1 MINLNEVVNKVSEI
15 LNSVDNP
22 LRIESERVAFDV
34 VTEGYR
40 IDSIDDRKL
49 GKNLIPVF
57 VAVAGGENNPI
68 ENLGQQS
75 KSINIAIYYPIKY
88 KDIFFNLEDYLNAQ
102 IVGKVLNIGES
113 TKQCLCNMSICQY
126 GEISNLDLDQFEA
139 WVGNTYERTME
150 KSGNWFNMQFT
161 LYLTKNNEG
170 FIFGNQISFK
180 INMSLKVPV
189 FTAISV
195 DSTLYDRYALEDKII
210 DNVHYI
216 AWRRNT
222 IGGYEYRYTIDSGDA
237 KEIAYYMILKDTIK
251 VYSYD
256 TNEMVDTGDT
266 VDYTTYN
273 NTGNDYVNVEC
284 DLVRANVGTGANVSP
299 IAEQR
304 IGVDSYAKNVA
315 NITNFNKSMLVY
327 PKLTENFWYL
337 FMTFYNLQL
346 LEYISELYLTK
357 DYGNG
362 LKFEYSQIALDIKEN
377 ADLGSPLTFTLT
389 LGDKKDE

>member
-1 MINLNEVVNKVSEI
+1 MISLKEIADTLSEV
-15 LNSVDNP
+15 LNSVNNP
-22 LRIESERVAFDV
+22 LRIEKERVAFLV
-34 VTEGYR
+34 ATEGYR
-40 IDSIDDRKL
+40 IDKIDDRKL

-57 VAVAGGENNPI
+57 VGTSGGENQPI
-68 ENLGQQS
+68 PNLSQQS
-75 KSINIAIYYPIKY
+75 KSINIAIHYPIKY
-88 KDIFFNLEDYLNAQ
+88 KDIFYQLETYLDNEF
-102 IVGKVLNIGES
+102 VGKVRNMGTD
-113 TKQCLCNMSICQY
+113 TKQCLVNLSTAQF
-126 GEISNLDLDQFEA
+126 GEIVQGNFEQFEKWA
-139 WVGNTYERTME
+139 NNTYERTIDDTQ
-150 KSGNWFNMQFT
+150 NWYSMVLT
-161 LYLTKNNEG
+161 LYATKLGDG
-170 FIFGNQISFK
+170 FIFGNQINFK
-180 INMSLKVPV
+180 INMSLKVPN

-195 DSTLYDRYALEDKII
+195 NSALYDRYVLEDKTI
-210 DNVHYI
+210 DGVSYL

-222 IGGYEYRYTIDSGDA
+222 IGGYEYRYTIDSGDI
-237 KEIAYYMILKDTIK
+237 KEIAYYMILKNTIK

-256 TNEMVDTGDT
+256 TNQMVDTGNT
-266 VDYTTYN
+266 VDYTVYN
-273 NTGNDYVNVEC
+273 NTSNDYVDVEC
-284 DLVRANVGTGANVSP
+284 DLVRANVGTGANISP

-327 PKLTENFWYL
+327 PKLTEDFWYL